1 MFYVSAEFFVYISSQ
16 KTELSLLL
24 ALENVIYSA
33 GRPVMDAQINS
44 SFESSKGLP
53 GSLGSGIFV
62 AIVKLL
68 DGRTAIRSTTGMQP
82 EKAVRQSALSVGSSK
97 HTSVSFSN
105 LLLENGQG
113 AKMNTDFSQLSL
125 HPKLVQAVAER
136 GYETPTPIQTQV
148 IPVMLAGQDVIG
160 QAQTGTG
167 KTAAFALP
175 LLHNLQPGLREVQ
188 ALVVTPTRE
197 LAKQVANAIYEYGQ
211 FQNVRVL
218 PAYGG
223 SPYGRQI
230 RRLKDGIDVVVGTP
244 GRLLDLIRRQAL
256 DLSSIHIVI
265 LDEADE
271 MLSMGFVE
279 DIEALLEATPETRQ
293 TALFSATIPPTI
305 RRLADKYLIN
315 PESITIKQKEL
326 TVESIDQRYYLVNQ
340 FDKLAA
346 LTRLFEIEDITSAL
360 IFTRTRIGSDELA
373 GQLSARGYSAEA
385 LNGDLS
391 QDARER
397 TLRRFRN
404 HQVKVLVATD
414 VAARGLDIDDIS
426 HVFNYDLPYDVESY
440 VHRIGRTGRAGKTG
454 IAITLITPA
463 EQWRLGRI
471 EKFTRHRLTKAELPT
486 ELEIQQ
492 HREDHLVEQVHV
504 WLRRGRCAREQKIVA
519 ELVEAGHDPLMIA
532 AVALKLAR
540 AEEKQRPIESISDVK
555 AKGVGKRGK
564 KQDRQR
570 EHRQKQ
576 IRFKRKNGRKPDHRS
591 KDSHEEGMVRL
602 SLNTGKIHGVRPSDV
617 VGAIASHADIPGN
630 TIGKIFI
637 QERNTLVDV
646 EEQYVSRVL
655 GKTGSYRVR
664 QLDCV
669 TVERA

>member
-1 MFYVSAEFFVYISSQ
+1 
-16 KTELSLLL
+16 
-24 ALENVIYSA
+24 
-33 GRPVMDAQINS
+33 
-44 SFESSKGLP
+44 
-53 GSLGSGIFV
+53 
-62 AIVKLL
+62 
-68 DGRTAIRSTTGMQP
+68 
-82 EKAVRQSALSVGSSK
+82 
-97 HTSVSFSN
+97 
-105 LLLENGQG
+105 
-113 AKMNTDFSQLSL
+113 MNTDFSNLNL
-125 HPKLVQAVAER
+125 HPKLVQAVVER

-175 LLHNLQPGLREVQ
+175 MLQNLQPNAGEVQ

-197 LAKQVANAIYEYGQ
+197 LAKQVANAVYEYGR
-211 FQNVRVL
+211 FQNVSVL
-218 PAYGG
+218 PVYGG

-230 RRLKDGIDVVVGTP
+230 RRLREGVDIVVGTP
-244 GRLLDLIRRQAL
+244 GRLLDLIQRKAL
-256 DLSSIHIVI
+256 DLSSTHIVV

-279 DIEALLEATPETRQ
+279 DIEALLDETPETRQ
-293 TALFSATIPPTI
+293 TALFSATMPAPI
-305 RRLADKYLIN
+305 RRLADRYLNN
-315 PESITIKQKEL
+315 PQAITIKHKEL
-326 TVESIDQRYYLVNQ
+326 TVESTDQRYYMVNE

-346 LTRLFEIEDITSAL
+346 LTRLFEMEEISSAL
-360 IFTRTRIGSDELA
+360 IFTKTRVGSDELA
-373 GQLSARGYSAEA
+373 GQLSGRGYSAEA

-397 TLRRFRN
+397 TLRRFRD

-426 HVFNYDLPYDVESY
+426 HVFNYDIPYDVESY

-454 IAITLITPA
+454 VAISLITPA

-471 EKFTRHRLTKAELPT
+471 ERFTKHPIAKAELPT
-486 ELEIQQ
+486 ETEILQF
-492 HREDHLVEQVHV
+492 REETLVEQVNV
-504 WLRRGRCAREQKIVA
+504 WLKRGRCRREHEIVTEMA
-519 ELVEAGHDPLMIA
+519 EAGHDPLMIA

-540 AEEKQRPIESISDVK
+540 AEEKQRPIEPISKVK
-555 AKGVGKRGK
+555 PKGGHKRTR

-570 EHRQKQ
+570 DYRQKQ
-576 IRFKRKNGRKPDHRS
+576 VRFKSKNGRKPDRRS
-591 KDSHEEGMVRL
+591 KASHEEGMVRL
-602 SLNTGKIHGVRPSDV
+602 SLSTGKKHGVRPSDV
-617 VGAIASHADIPGN
+617 VGAIAGHADIPGS

-637 QERNTLVDV
+637 QDHHTFVDV

-664 QLDCV
+664 QYENI